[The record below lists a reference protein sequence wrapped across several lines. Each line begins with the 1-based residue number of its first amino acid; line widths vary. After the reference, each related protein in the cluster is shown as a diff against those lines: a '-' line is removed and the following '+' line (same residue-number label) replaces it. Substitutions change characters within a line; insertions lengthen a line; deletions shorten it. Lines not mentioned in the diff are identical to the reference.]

1 MPSAYT
7 NLLKLVQPVTG
18 ELTNTWGN
26 TVNSTLTQFIE
37 NSIAGFQTYNVGTL
51 GDWTLS
57 TTTPGDTAA
66 ASTNAARYAI
76 LITTGAP
83 GTTRYIYA
91 PQLSKTYVV
100 INNCTDSSSVYIR
113 GGTSSSYTAGVEI
126 EAGSSALVAW
136 DSTISPSGDFIKV
149 AGGGGGAAGGGSD
162 QIFFENAQTVTVRS
176 TIPTGMNAGT
186 FGPVSINGGVTV
198 TVPTGSVWTVV

>member
-7 NLLKLVQPVTG
+7 ELLKLVQPVTG

-26 TVNSTLTQFIE
+26 AVNSTLTQFIE
-37 NSIAGFQTYNVGTL
+37 NSIAGFQTFSVTST
-51 GDWTLS
+51 DWTLS

-76 LITTGAP
+76 LITTGTPA
-83 GTTRYIYA
+83 TTRYIYA
-91 PQLSKTYVV
+91 PQQSKTYVV
-100 INNCTDSSSVYIR
+100 INNCTDASSVFIR
-113 GGTSSSYTAGVEI
+113 GGTSSSYTTGVEI

-136 DSTISPSGDFIKV
+136 DSSVSDFIKV

-162 QIFFENAQTVTVRS
+162 QIFFENDQTVTANY
-176 TIPTGMNAGT
+176 TIPTGKNAGT
-186 FGPVSINGGVTV
+186 FGPVSINGGITV

>member
-7 NLLKLVQPVTG
+7 ELLKLVQPVTG

-26 TVNSTLTQFIE
+26 AVNSTLTQFIE
-37 NSIAGFQTYNVGTL
+37 NSIAGFQTFSVTST
-51 GDWTLS
+51 DWTLS

-76 LITTGAP
+76 LITTGTPA
-83 GTTRYIYA
+83 TTRYIYA
-91 PQLSKTYVV
+91 PQQSKTYVV
-100 INNCTDSSSVYIR
+100 INNCTDNSSVFIR
-113 GGTSSSYTAGVEI
+113 GGTSSSYTTGVEI

-136 DSTISPSGDFIKV
+136 DSSVSDFIKV

-162 QIFFENAQTVTVRS
+162 QIFFENDQTVTANY
-176 TIPTGMNAGT
+176 TIPTGKNAGT
-186 FGPVSINGGVTV
+186 FGPVSINGGITV